1 MVLLGVLSALLIAGL
16 LVGGMWVWWLAG
28 RTFPRPRPRRP
39 SRDGRGAQAAIRRHP
54 AGRERWQEPDGLR
67 ALGRPGGRDPQQPT
81 GPDDDPEFISA
92 LERLIRGEEPGGLG

>member
-28 RTFPRPRPRRP
+28 RTLPRPRHP

-54 AGRERWQEPDGLR
+54 AGRERWLEPDGLR
-67 ALGRPGGRDPQQPT
+67 ALGQPDGRAFEPPT
-81 GPDDDPEFISA
+81 GPEDDPEFISA
-92 LERLIRGEEPGGLG
+92 LERLIRGEDPGGLA